1 MRRPATTGIEG
12 MMGGKAQVVSKTKD
26 GVKVLLRGE
35 LWDAMCSEDLS
46 LGETV
51 QIVGLE
57 RMKLVVR
64 RKNVADGEIK

>member
-12 MMGGKAQVVSKTKD
+12 MTGSKAQVVSKTKD

-35 LWDAMCSEDLS
+35 LWDAMCSEGLS